1 LDTLCTV
8 FDRGIIEELSM
19 FQDEAIERQVYDA
32 FDELCSDAGIEGQ
45 WADEG
50 PVGLALVPDPL
61 RLGAAVDLW
70 MRIENREETA
80 RQGFVERTSILGS
93 HQLETPADRAAASGT
108 DADADAGQAPDDA
121 EYDETPEP
129 VLDEIELR
137 GRMLVDV
144 LNAASQMLSDRRGAL
159 ELGEELPTVDA
170 LRAAL
175 TEAISF
181 SFEDG
186 RLASLWNTGALV
198 RAEAD

>member
-1 LDTLCTV
+1 LDTLSRV
-8 FDRGIIEELSM
+8 FDRGIIEEFSM
-19 FQDEAIERQVYDA
+19 FQDEAIERLVYDA
-32 FDELCSDAGIEGQ
+32 FDELCADAGIEGQ

-93 HQLETPADRAAASGT
+93 HQLETPVTPDDGSADDRAAGAGT
-108 DADADAGQAPDDA
+108 
-121 EYDETPEP
+121 YDETPEP

-137 GRMLVDV
+137 GRLLVDI
-144 LNAASQMLSDRRGAL
+144 LNAASRLLSDRRGAL

-170 LRAAL
+170 LRDAM
-175 TEAISF
+175 TEAINF

-186 RLASLWNTGALV
+186 RLDALWNGGTLV
-198 RAEAD
+198 RSEAD

>member
-1 LDTLCTV
+1 LDTLCRV
-8 FDRGIIEELSM
+8 CDRGIIEELSM
-19 FQDEAIERQVYDA
+19 FQDEAIERLVYDA

-70 MRIENREETA
+70 MRIENREQTA

-93 HQLETPADRAAASGT
+93 HQLETPADHATASG
-108 DADADAGQAPDDA
+108 ADAGQAPDDA

-137 GRMLVDV
+137 GRMLVDI

-159 ELGEELPTVDA
+159 ELGEELPTADA

-175 TEAISF
+175 TEAISY

-186 RLASLWNTGALV
+186 RLASLWNTGTLV